1 MIRIDSNPNNRTP
14 LTKVEF
20 MDIEELEEHR
30 KQELLETETKYSYLM
45 DSKISDMERFVRYIN
60 ESEGNEFIT
69 VEKLTE
75 LLKEL

>member
-1 MIRIDSNPNNRTP
+1 
-14 LTKVEF
+14 

-45 DSKISDMERFVRYIN
+45 DSKISDMERLVRYIN

-75 LLKEL
+75 LLKEI